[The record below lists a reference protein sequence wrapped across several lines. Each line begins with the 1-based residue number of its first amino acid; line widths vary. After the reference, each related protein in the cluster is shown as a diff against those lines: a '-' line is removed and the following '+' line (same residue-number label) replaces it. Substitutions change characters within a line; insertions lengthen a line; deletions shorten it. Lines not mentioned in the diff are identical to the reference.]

1 MCRLGARRIR
11 HHRGRIDRTDAATD
25 IGADGTRT
33 DALAR
38 RDALRLEHSV
48 ITDAADAAA
57 GKNRGGYGRQL
68 RSELKIPPHRAQVR
82 AHNAHHTTGC
92 GSVTARAGTG
102 YSTEFAVL
110 RGGLANSP
118 SCRFGHVRNNLV
130 PWDEAATAPVA
141 SAVQHRSPH
150 RAEPESTV
158 LPADRS
164 GALSRS
170 AAPVSR
176 APGHRRAGPV
186 RGTGRCRRVSRTSPR
201 VRGRGW
207 SP

>member
-68 RSELKIPPHRAQVR
+68 RSELKILSAP
-82 AHNAHHTTGC
+82 
-92 GSVTARAGTG
+92 GTG
-102 YSTEFAVL
+102 ESAQRTPHNRVRIRYGE
-110 RGGLANSP
+110 GGN
-118 SCRFGHVRNNLV
+118 G
-130 PWDEAATAPVA
+130 
-141 SAVQHRSPH
+141 
-150 RAEPESTV
+150 V
-158 LPADRS
+158 LP
-164 GALSRS
+164 
-170 AAPVSR
+170 
-176 APGHRRAGPV
+176 
-186 RGTGRCRRVSRTSPR
+186 
-201 VRGRGW
+201 
-207 SP
+207 

>member
-1 MCRLGARRIR
+1 M
-11 HHRGRIDRTDAATD
+11 
-25 IGADGTRT
+25 GADGTRT

-38 RDALRLEHSV
+38 RDALRLQHSV

-57 GKNRGGYGRQL
+57 GKNRRRSRPLSSTGHRIGR
-68 RSELKIPPHRAQVR
+68 
-82 AHNAHHTTGC
+82 G
-92 GSVTARAGTG
+92 
-102 YSTEFAVL
+102 
-110 RGGLANSP
+110 
-118 SCRFGHVRNNLV
+118 RNRQC
-130 PWDEAATAPVA
+130 
-141 SAVQHRSPH
+141 SR
-150 RAEPESTV
+150 RIG
-158 LPADRS
+158 S

-207 SP
+207 SR